1 MSDHDQAVPLIE
13 HLKELRT
20 RLIRAVLLVLVV
32 FGVLYAFS
40 NELYMFLSAP
50 LRVLLEENAGMII
63 ATGVASPFLVPFKLA
78 FVTAVMATMPFTLYQ
93 VWAFIAPALYLH
105 ERRLMVPLFISSVV
119 LFYLGVAFTYYVVMP
134 LVFAFFTGA
143 GPVDINI
150 TPDIAAILDFSLK
163 MFFAFG
169 VAFEIPIAT
178 VLVIITGISTVES
191 LSKKR
196 PYIFLGCF
204 VVGML
209 LTPPDI
215 FSQTILA
222 LPMWLLFE
230 LGLLMGRFVKANP
243 KADTKEHAEDT
254 ATNNESA

>member
-1 MSDHDQAVPLIE
+1 MTEHDYAAPLME
-13 HLKELRT
+13 HLKELRS
-20 RLIRAVLLVLVV
+20 RLIRAVLLILVV
-32 FGVLYAFS
+32 FAGLYAFS
-40 NELYMFLSAP
+40 NDLYAFLSAP
-50 LRVLLEENAGMII
+50 LRILLEERAGMII

-78 FVTAVMATMPFTLYQ
+78 FVTAVMVTMPYTLYQ
-93 VWAFIAPALYLH
+93 VWAFVAPALYLH
-105 ERRLMVPLFISSVV
+105 ERRLMIPLFVSSVV

-134 LVFAFFTGA
+134 LVFAFFTGV
-143 GPVDINI
+143 GPVDVNI

-169 VAFEIPIAT
+169 LAFEIPIAT
-178 VLVIITGISTVES
+178 VLVVMTGVSTVEK

-209 LTPPDI
+209 VTPPDI

-230 LGLLMGRFVKANP
+230 FGLLMARFVKPKKPLEEEANEP
-243 KADTKEHAEDT
+243 SETT
-254 ATNNESA
+254 Q